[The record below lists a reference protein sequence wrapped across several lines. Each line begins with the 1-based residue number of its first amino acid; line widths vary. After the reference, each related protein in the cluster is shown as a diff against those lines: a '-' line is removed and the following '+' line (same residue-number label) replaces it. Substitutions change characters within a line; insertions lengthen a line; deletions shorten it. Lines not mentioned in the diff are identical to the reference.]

1 MPGPC
6 KGHKSHIV
14 SPGYV
19 YCYRC
24 AKRVYK
30 HHDKDLQR
38 KYKEYLKQLHTH
50 WFIAGYCITCGLDSG
65 KRHRP
70 WKEFLKNYDS
80 GYWRP

>member
-6 KGHKSHIV
+6 KGHKNHLV
-14 SPGYV
+14 KPGYI

-30 HHDKDLQR
+30 HHDKELQR
-38 KYKEYLKQLHTH
+38 IYNEYLKQLHTH
-50 WFIAGYCITCGLDSG
+50 WFIADYCITCGLDSG

-70 WKEFLKNYDS
+70 WKEFLKGYKS
-80 GYWRP
+80 GYYRP